1 MQPEL
6 VEDDETENNRDF
18 VASLARGLEVI
29 KAFDRQSPTMTLSD
43 LARKTGL
50 TRAAARRFLLT
61 LEKLGYVRSDCKRF
75 ELTAKVLELGYAY
88 LSSLAL
94 SDLAAPFM
102 EEIVREVQESCSASV
117 LAGEEIVYIAR
128 IPTSRIMSVTLDIGT
143 KLPAYCTSMGR
154 VLLAALPDDQLRELL
169 NRAKISKLT
178 AHTVTDRGE
187 LLRII
192 TKVRENGY
200 SVVDQE
206 LELGL
211 RSIAV
216 PLRDRRG
223 TVRAAVN
230 ISAHTSRATP
240 KDLTGRYLSILNGAA
255 DKISKI
261 LP

>member
-1 MQPEL
+1 
-6 VEDDETENNRDF
+6 
-18 VASLARGLEVI
+18 
-29 KAFDRQSPTMTLSD
+29 
-43 LARKTGL
+43 
-50 TRAAARRFLLT
+50 
-61 LEKLGYVRSDCKRF
+61 
-75 ELTAKVLELGYAY
+75 
-88 LSSLAL
+88 
-94 SDLAAPFM
+94 
-102 EEIVREVQESCSASV
+102 
-117 LAGEEIVYIAR
+117 
-128 IPTSRIMSVTLDIGT
+128 MSVTLDIGT

-154 VLLAALPDDQLRELL
+154 VLLAALPDDQLRALL
-169 NRAKISKLT
+169 NGAKISKLT

-200 SVVDQE
+200 AVVDQE

-230 ISAHTSRATP
+230 ISAHTSRSTP
-240 KDLTGRYLSILNGAA
+240 KDLTGRYLSILNRAA